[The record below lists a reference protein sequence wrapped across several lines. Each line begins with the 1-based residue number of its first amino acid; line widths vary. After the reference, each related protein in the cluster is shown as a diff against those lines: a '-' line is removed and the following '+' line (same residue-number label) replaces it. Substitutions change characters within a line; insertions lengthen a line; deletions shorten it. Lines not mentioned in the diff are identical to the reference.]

1 MSISLGNLTPSE
13 IARKKNCKTSS
24 LELKGSHEV
33 VRMRFAVLL
42 LLFVAACASAGQR
55 PAGRPSQPAI
65 SFALAP
71 ARFADLP
78 GWLEADLAPALK
90 AFQRSCAG
98 RAQRAGDAAL
108 PGGGRYGGVVGDW
121 APACAAAAIV
131 ASGDEHAFFEAFFA
145 PQSVQGQ
152 GEARLTAYYEPIVQ
166 ARRSPDATFSAPL
179 MLKPGDMVSVDIAA
193 FAEAYDDQSLRGAP
207 RRLTGQIVGD
217 SVRPYPQRAEISA
230 QAGRVFAWAHPVD
243 VYNLQIQGSGR
254 LAFPDGAETRA
265 AFAAQNGFRWR
276 SALAALRDAGELPG
290 GANWANFIAWSN
302 ARGPE
307 ATRQALN
314 ADPSYV
320 FFSEEPIE
328 DPSAGPRGAAG
339 VPLTPLG
346 SIAVD
351 PAYHPYGA
359 LVFVDGQYND
369 APFRRLLVA
378 QDTGG
383 AIRRGP
389 LRGDVFFGIGPE
401 AGRAAESMNAPARWW
416 TLLPRGQPIS

>member
-1 MSISLGNLTPSE
+1 
-13 IARKKNCKTSS
+13 
-24 LELKGSHEV
+24 
-33 VRMRFAVLL
+33 MRLAVLL
-42 LLFVAACASAGQR
+42 LLFVAACASAGPR
-55 PAGRPSQPAI
+55 PAGRPGEPAI
-65 SFALAP
+65 PFALAP

-78 GWLEADLAPALK
+78 GWREAELAPALN
-90 AFQRSCAG
+90 AFQRACAG
-98 RAQRAGDAAL
+98 RAQRAADAAL

-121 APACAAAAIV
+121 APACAAASSV
-131 ASGDEHAFFEAFFA
+131 AAGDERAFFETFFT

-166 ARRSPDATFSAPL
+166 ARRTPDTTFSAPL
-179 MLKPGDMVSVDIAA
+179 MLKPGDLVSVDLAA
-193 FAEAYDDQSLRGAP
+193 FAEAYDDQALRGAP

-217 SVRPYPQRAEISA
+217 VVRPYPQRGEIRSDA
-230 QAGRVFAWAHPVD
+230 SRAFAWAHPVD

-254 LAFPDGAETRA
+254 LAFPDGGQARA
-265 AFAAQNGFRWR
+265 AFAAQNGYRWR

-290 GANWANFIAWSN
+290 GANWANFKAWSD
-302 ARGPE
+302 ARGAD

-320 FFSEEPIE
+320 FFSEEAID

-359 LVFVDGQYND
+359 LVFVDGRYND

-389 LRGDVFFGIGPE
+389 LRGDVFFGAGPE
-401 AGRAAESMNAPARWW
+401 AGRAAESMNATARWW
-416 TLLPRGQPIS
+416 TLLPRRAPPIG